1 MKEKVEAVQR
11 VIDLLL
17 FALCAIAIFSVGTA
31 TVHRIVPFGVSRL
44 ETLALSLGIGTVVVS
59 YGVLL
64 FGFMGWLHRTVL
76 YLWLGICYALGSIEL
91 IKTFRR
97 DRFIEPFAESWAD
110 LTVSERVWVAVLVF
124 LNLLA
129 LVLCFVPP
137 TLQTEWDSL
146 SYHLAVPK
154 LYWMEGRIHYIAFT
168 HQAQFPMT
176 AQMLYLL
183 GLGLTDLKSTS
194 VAKLFHW
201 LFFVICQLTLLC
213 WGTATKQRSLRF
225 GLYSAISFAAL
236 PIAFFEATTAYVDLA
251 LTAYG
256 LLCLFAVSR
265 FHSQPNGRWLVIA
278 GIFAGA
284 AAGTK
289 YTGLLLIALLV
300 IFGGW
305 AIFRVKEPR
314 WAHLTVGTLL
324 ALLVASPWYVKNW
337 LWTNNPVFPFAY
349 SVFGGRNWTK
359 EMAQTYTISNREF
372 GGSRD
377 ILTLLAMPFN
387 LTLNEI
393 RFGRCAREWL
403 GSCKQRGECGVQWKC
418 GKFDNQDLPA
428 LGIGVLPLALGP
440 PSLIALALEAVPF
453 PIVVPMLAMLGWT
466 VWWLSEA
473 QYLRY
478 LLPALGCLALMIGWG
493 TSKLVRAG
501 TLTGIA
507 TRVTISVGLIY
518 ALTVALWQSVVLT
531 PFPVA
536 IGLVTSEEFL
546 RTVEPTYRIADFVNR
561 SLPRR
566 SVIATYG
573 FPLGYYFD
581 RRYLWADGGHNRLI
595 RYEKLRGVEDL
606 INEWERL
613 GVTHIVIDW
622 KFVPKESDLGRWIS
636 DGIERGLLER
646 LWQEGAKEVLE
657 VARRR

>member
-1 MKEKVEAVQR
+1 MEAAQR

-17 FALCAIAIFSVGTA
+17 FAFCAIAIFSVGTV
-31 TVHRIVPFGVSRL
+31 TVRRLIPFGVSRL
-44 ETLALSLGIGTVVVS
+44 ETVALSLGIGTVVVS

-64 FGFMGWLHRTVL
+64 FGFLGWLHRTVL

-91 IKTFRR
+91 GNTFRGN
-97 DRFIEPFAESWAD
+97 RFIEPFTESWAD
-110 LTVSERVWVAVLVF
+110 LTVSERVWVVVLVF

-146 SYHLAVPK
+146 SYHLAIPK

-168 HQAQFPMT
+168 HHAQFPMT

-201 LFFVICQLTLLC
+201 LFFVICQLNMLC
-213 WGTATKQRSLRF
+213 WGTATKQRSLKF

-305 AIFRVKEPR
+305 AILRVKEPR

-337 LWTNNPVFPFAY
+337 LWTKNPVFPFAY

-377 ILTLLAMPFN
+377 ILTLLSMPFN

-403 GSCKQRGECGVQWKC
+403 RSCKQRGECGMQWKC

-440 PSLIALALEAVPF
+440 TSLIALALEAIPF
-453 PIVVPMLAMLGWT
+453 SIVAPMLTMLGWA

-493 TSKLVRAG
+493 TSKLVRIG

-507 TRVTISVGLIY
+507 TRATISVGLIY
-518 ALTVALWQSVVLT
+518 ALIVALWQSVVLT

-546 RTVEPTYRIADFVNR
+546 RTVEPTYRVADFVNR

-566 SVIATYG
+566 AVIATYG

-613 GVTHIVIDW
+613 GVTHVVIDW
-622 KFVPKESDLGRWIS
+622 KFVPRESDLGRWIS